1 MKANKSLYQAGFTL
15 IEMMVIVAIIGILAA
30 VAYPSYDEYVKRGNR
45 SEGQALLSDAAAAQE
60 RYYSQNYSYITS
72 TADLAKLKTKTTSN
86 TGKYTLTVSS
96 VADDGG
102 YTLTATQQFNDSKC
116 GDLVLQAT
124 GVRGADGKLSSGSAT
139 DKAKVSECW
148 R

>member
-102 YTLTATQQFNDSKC
+102 YTLQANQQFGDTKC
-116 GDLVLQAT
+116 GNLTLNALGQKDRT
-124 GVRGADGKLSSGSAT
+124 GSGKT
-139 DKAKVSECW
+139 KEECW